1 MISLRGADAMSAS
14 LSAEKVNPK
23 KIILSGILKTAVNG
37 R

>member
-14 LSAEKVNPK
+14 LSSD
-23 KIILSGILKTAVNG
+23 ILSGILKTAVNG